1 MLSRI
6 RSQQSARSAY
16 QCSIST
22 SLVCAAALLSL
33 AIAGCSS
40 KSEEAGTKS
49 PATSGQQAET
59 PAPSTDNFRVA
70 LVMSGPKSD
79 NGWNSSAAKALDAV
93 QKELG
98 LSADAV
104 KSVDNQTD
112 PTSQEKSLQDFASK
126 KFTIVFGHGTEY
138 ETPALKIEANFPNT
152 LFVIS
157 SGSKVGKNT
166 MPIVFKLE
174 DGAYLEGMLAAG
186 MSKTGKIGS
195 VGAIKEAAVEHVFA
209 AFEKGAKTVNPKI
222 EVIPPTYTGSWDD
235 VTKAKQQTL
244 ALLNQGADV
253 IMQDVDSAA
262 QGVFN
267 AVQEFNKG
275 RKQAWALGTNGD
287 QNASAPDVILASAP
301 IYTDKAFVAI
311 AKAAKAGTLKANDT
325 PFGMKDGIIDFIIN
339 PALQAKIT
347 AVNPML
353 LADLDK
359 TKKGISDGSIDI
371 TKANP

>member
-1 MLSRI
+1 MRNRFQFAVL
-6 RSQQSARSAY
+6 
-16 QCSIST
+16 
-22 SLVCAAALLSL
+22 AAALGISAAVLT
-33 AIAGCSS
+33 GCNS
-40 KSEEAGTKS
+40 KSKE
-49 PATSGQQAET
+49 PA
-59 PAPSTDNFRVA
+59 APSTTNEKPAPATATSNFKIA

-79 NGWNSSAAKALDAV
+79 NGWNSSAAKALEAI
-93 QKELG
+93 KSELA
-98 LSADAV
+98 LSDDAV

-112 PTSQEKSLQDFASK
+112 ATSQEKSLQDFAAK
-126 KFTIVFGHGTEY
+126 KFTLVFGHGSEY
-138 ETPALKIEANFPNT
+138 ETPALKLESNFPNT

-174 DGAYLEGMLAAG
+174 DGAYLEGILAASV
-186 MSKTGKIGS
+186 SKTGKIAS
-195 VGAIKEAAVEHVFA
+195 VGATKEQTLERVFA

-222 EVIPPTYTGSWDD
+222 EVIPPAYTGSWDD
-235 VTKAKQQTL
+235 ITKAKQQTL

-275 RKQAWALGTNGD
+275 GKQAWALGTNGN
-287 QNASAPDVILASAP
+287 QNDAAPDVILASAP

-325 PFGMKDGIIDFIIN
+325 PFGMKDGVIDFIVNQKLKDKISSIA
-339 PALQAKIT
+339 PMVLQ
-347 AVNPML
+347 
-353 LADLDK
+353 DLDK
-359 TKKGISDGSIDI
+359 TKKSITDGSLDP
-371 TKANP
+371 TKEKL